1 MFGVLRYDLKCI
13 IVCCSWNFK
22 LCFDA
27 CCGWKFSYVNY
38 LRKWH
43 VELFIFY
50 KESMCYK
57 HDSWNE
63 MYWFKAWGKSIWTL
77 NMHRSE
83 VHSPRKIIHGLN
95 SHEVPTWVS
104 SLEVLTK
111 YLLGLDS
118 FEVLDYELDSHEIP
132 T

>member
-1 MFGVLRYDLKCI
+1 
-13 IVCCSWNFK
+13 
-22 LCFDA
+22 
-27 CCGWKFSYVNY
+27 
-38 LRKWH
+38 
-43 VELFIFY
+43 
-50 KESMCYK
+50 
-57 HDSWNE
+57 
-63 MYWFKAWGKSIWTL
+63 
-77 NMHRSE
+77 MHRSE

-118 FEVLDYELDSHEIP
+118 FEVLDHELDSHEIP